1 MLQTESFVPLNDF
14 ERQLFARLV
23 PEDHF
28 LRRLERT
35 IDFERFRP
43 TLAEHYAPGE
53 GRPAL
58 DPVMM
63 LKLDLL
69 SIQNRWSDRE
79 LMRQAQVNMAHRL
92 FLNLGSSTV
101 SVTAFSQ
108 TVAAA
113 SVCAGASDRIE
124 LLRSASID
132 DSSYD
137 ESGPGDRT

>member
-14 ERQLFARLV
+14 ERQLFTRLV

-43 TLAEHYAPGE
+43 TLAECYAPRE

-79 LMRQAQVNMAHRL
+79 LMRQAQVNTFDKPR
-92 FLNLGSSTV
+92 
-101 SVTAFSQ
+101 
-108 TVAAA
+108 
-113 SVCAGASDRIE
+113 
-124 LLRSASID
+124 
-132 DSSYD
+132 
-137 ESGPGDRT
+137 